1 MTADWEELKQ
11 LFHET
16 CGRPRSEWPALV
28 SVVIARDRTLGDKLA
43 ALLQAHEV
51 TDSFLES
58 SPLSLLGSAEAS
70 LRRLESGA
78 RLGRYEIVTFIGA
91 GGMGEVYRARDERLG
106 RDVAIK
112 ILPGD
117 LAQDTDR
124 HRRMDVEAR
133 AVGMLNH
140 PNIFTVYDVGV
151 HDGSPFIVSE
161 LLEGETLRASLDR
174 ARAEGG
180 MGMPIEEAWRV
191 FREIADGLAA
201 AHGRGVVH
209 RDLKP
214 DNVFVTRDGRV
225 KILDFG
231 LAKLTAPGDSER
243 HRQTMAGNG
252 ARNRRLHGARTD
264 SRTGRRA
271 AGGHLCVRRD
281 ALRAGERPPSLRR
294 TSTPRTRWRRF

>member
-11 LFHET
+11 LFHDA
-16 CGRPRSEWPALV
+16 CDRPRSEWAALV
-28 SVVIARDRTLGDKLA
+28 SVVVARDRALGDKLA

-58 SPLSLLGSAEAS
+58 SPLPLLAAAEAP

-78 RLGRYEIVTFIGA
+78 QLGRYEIVTFIGA

-140 PNIFTVYDVGV
+140 PNIFTVYDVG
-151 HDGSPFIVSE
+151 STNEIAFIVSE
-161 LLEGETLRASLDR
+161 LLEGETLRACLAGPSLPWP
-174 ARAEGG
+174 
-180 MGMPIEEAWRV
+180 PIEDAWPSSARSPT
-191 FREIADGLAA
+191 ASQPPMAA
-201 AHGRGVVH
+201 ASS
-209 RDLKP
+209 
-214 DNVFVTRDGRV
+214 
-225 KILDFG
+225 I
-231 LAKLTAPGDSER
+231 AIS
-243 HRQTMAGNG
+243 
-252 ARNRRLHGARTD
+252 
-264 SRTGRRA
+264 
-271 AGGHLCVRRD
+271 
-281 ALRAGERPPSLRR
+281 SLR
-294 TSTPRTRWRRF
+294 TCSSPATGG